1 MGEVGWFPQTLGL
14 GGLSRLHG
22 PHIQGPMTGEAQRQ
36 ELGWLVQVGVLTG
49 HCVWGMAPLPPGNS
63 GWDLGRV

>member
-49 HCVWGMAPLPPGNS
+49 HCV
-63 GWDLGRV
+63 